1 MGLKDAGYKARD
13 YSNHRPRVAVKLYEE
28 DLTFSATGFG
38 EDGRPSG
45 RWDVTAPMYKGQYVK
60 LHEDSNMTD
69 IIVQP
74 ADDASEAIGKLII
87 VPKLGFS
94 EGWTED
100 EQNQLPRENKS
111 WGEYVPRGGTVEF
124 FGAAVDEL
132 KLIEEN
138 AEIAPGDYLD
148 FDETPEFDKSSD
160 ATNWISLVKIEALE
174 SGYVAALA
182 IK

>member
-13 YSNHRPRVAVKLYEE
+13 YSNHRPRVAVKLYEGN
-28 DLTFSATGFG
+28 LTFSATGFG

-69 IIVQP
+69 IIVEP

-100 EQNQLPRENKS
+100 EQNVLPRANTE
-111 WGEYVPRGGTVEF
+111 WGNYVPRGGTVEF

-132 KLIEEN
+132 KLVDDN
-138 AEIAPGDYLD
+138 AKIVPGNYLD
-148 FDETPEFDKSSD
+148 FNETPEFDKSTD
-160 ATNWISLVKIEALE
+160 PTNWISLVNIAALE
-174 SGYVAALA
+174 GGFVAALA